1 MTKAMQ
7 TEILTTVNAPY
18 QAILGAGELALAIS
32 MHDIKLAQVAS
43 FLTEIPIEAQVA
55 FAEAH
60 GISKAELEETATL
73 FANWSGQP
81 VALAF

>member
-7 TEILTTVNAPY
+7 TAILTTVNAPY
-18 QAILGAGELALAIS
+18 QTILDAGELALAIS
-32 MHDIKLAQVAS
+32 KHDIKLAQVGS
-43 FLTEIPIEAQVA
+43 FFTETPVDAQIV

-60 GISKAELEETATL
+60 GISKAELKATAIE

-81 VALAF
+81 VVLAA